1 MKRTETSVS
10 FRQMTDRGEG
20 YGYSLL
26 MAVFGLLFLGAGVTV
41 LMQGKG
47 MGLAMILFALVFILL
62 SGSTLMPYLRSIEF
76 AGDEIRLKLGFF
88 ILARY
93 PAAQIQTLARGTVHP
108 NAKWAWEPEIILL
121 SPRSGQQILE
131 IGKIVLDSA
140 REFPAM
146 HPHVGADAGDP
157 KVLTDGFIKSKFM
170 GLRLERGEGLWLE
183 YDPERA
189 AQLKILLP
197 HGQDLMIF

>member
-1 MKRTETSVS
+1 MKRTDTSVS

-20 YGYSLL
+20 YGYALL
-26 MAVFGLLFLGAGVTV
+26 ALVFGLIFLGAGVTV

-47 MGLAMILFALVFILL
+47 MGLVMILFALVFILL
-62 SGSTLMPYLRSIEF
+62 SGSLMMPYLQSIEF
-76 AGDEIRLKLGFF
+76 AGDEIQLKLGFLV
-88 ILARY
+88 LARY
-93 PAAQIQTLARGTVHP
+93 PAAQIQTLAWGSVRP

-121 SPRSGQQILE
+121 SPRSGKEILE

-140 REFPAM
+140 WEFPAM
-146 HPHVGADAGDP
+146 HPYVGADAGDP

-170 GLRLERGEGLWLE
+170 GLRLEKGEGLWLE

-189 AQLKILLP
+189 AQLKTLLP
-197 HGQDLMIF
+197 HAQDLMIF